1 MADNFHAQAINL
13 ARRYSIRNEND
24 LLQENL
30 FDDDESSSNI
40 TERYCSYLLEKNH
53 WHDSNKIPTECQRF
67 DNLRVQL
74 QRRQSLRDE
83 EGKAATIAFQGMS
96 PNETLDAIRA
106 REHGLPYHSQIQRR
120 MTTHNPKKHHPT
132 WF

>member
-1 MADNFHAQAINL
+1 VL
-13 ARRYSIRNEND
+13 
-24 LLQENL
+24 
-30 FDDDESSSNI
+30 DDDSSPDV
-40 TERYCSYLLEKNH
+40 TERYCSYLLEKHNH
-53 WHDSNKIPTECQRF
+53 HWNDKIPTDCHRF

-83 EGKAATIAFQGMS
+83 EEKAAAIAFQGMS

-106 REHGLPYHSQIQRR
+106 REHGLPYHSQILRR
-120 MTTHNPKKHHPT
+120 MTSHNPKKHHPT